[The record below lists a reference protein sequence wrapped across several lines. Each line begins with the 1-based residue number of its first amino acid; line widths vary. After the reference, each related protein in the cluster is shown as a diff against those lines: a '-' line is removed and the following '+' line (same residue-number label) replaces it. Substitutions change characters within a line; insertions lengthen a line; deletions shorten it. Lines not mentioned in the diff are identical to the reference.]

1 MPKNDE
7 INDLSIDVSFV
18 SKQVLI
24 SLIKKKDLI
33 TMYSKNAITTVM
45 QSQKHSQKSKKF

>member
-18 SKQVLI
+18 SKQDLI